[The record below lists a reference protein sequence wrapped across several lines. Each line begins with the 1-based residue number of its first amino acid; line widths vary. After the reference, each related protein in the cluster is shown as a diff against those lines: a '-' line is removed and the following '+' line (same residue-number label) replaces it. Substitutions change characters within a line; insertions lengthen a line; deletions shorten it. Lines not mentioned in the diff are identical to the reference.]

1 MLLMRFLYYAS
12 QNSARILSG
21 QSIYHAGRLVK
32 CLLNKYSYKLF
43 EKQILA
49 QI

>member
-1 MLLMRFLYYAS
+1 MQFLYYAG
-12 QNSARILSG
+12 QNSAQILSG
-21 QSIYHAGRLVK
+21 QSIHHAGHLVK
-32 CLLNKYSYKLF
+32 CLLDKNSYKLF